1 MGFSP
6 FNSEFDAISGNPPG
20 HGVSHHLTKCRA
32 LPFNALPGTLGS
44 DPAKDWLKA
53 TGSSGIHKTN
63 PMELRLCGNIAHLL
77 SLLARAMQTREET
90 IP

>member
-6 FNSEFDAISGNPPG
+6 FNSEFDAISDNPPG
-20 HGVSHHLTKCRA
+20 HGVSHHLTIFQA
-32 LPFNALPGTLGS
+32 LPLSRERSIPILRRIGS
-44 DPAKDWLKA
+44 KRRFHLAF
-53 TGSSGIHKTN
+53 TKTN
-63 PMELRLCGNIAHLL
+63 PMEPQLWGNIAHLL

>member
-6 FNSEFDAISGNPPG
+6 FNSEFDAISDNPPG
-20 HGVSHHLTKCRA
+20 HGVSHYLTIFQA
-32 LPFNALPGTLGS
+32 LPLSRERFIPILRRIG
-44 DPAKDWLKA
+44 LKA

-63 PMELRLCGNIAHLL
+63 PMEPRIWGNIAHLL
-77 SLLARAMQTREET
+77 VVGAGNANVRRQ